1 LRPYL
6 ERLSL
11 PVGAGG
17 GGGGAFSHQQAETP
31 SVAAV
36 KAAKTKYLTKFIV
49 LKPDFQLSSKQPALV
64 GVAVV
69 RRIRQI
75 AAARVAT
82 FTSWSDGP
90 FQRTAPDRVSGENPN
105 FRSGKITTLGLQR
118 RGDGKNT
125 KFSRIAERV
134 RAGIAAHVVDVVE
147 TCLSL
152 DREVVGDPDNRP

>member
-1 LRPYL
+1 MHSFIGLTTPRVFLSYARKDGEAFATNLRRRLQEEESEITLWQDRAEMEGGVGCSCQSYSQRRFELLKASPKEAPASELTEAGVLLLLRSRPYL

-49 LKPDFQLSSKQPALV
+49 LKPDFQLASNQPALV

-69 RRIRQI
+69 WRI
-75 AAARVAT
+75 
-82 FTSWSDGP
+82 
-90 FQRTAPDRVSGENPN
+90 
-105 FRSGKITTLGLQR
+105 
-118 RGDGKNT
+118 
-125 KFSRIAERV
+125 
-134 RAGIAAHVVDVVE
+134 
-147 TCLSL
+147 
-152 DREVVGDPDNRP
+152 